1 MFLKIPQKSG
11 DMDGTA
17 KRRAGASR
25 VLAGTGCAIFC
36 GFDLHSPRRR
46 AIFLLSKVE
55 SNFTERSAMKERVFT
70 VRNKAGIHCRPSSVI
85 LNTINKEFP
94 YHAFYVE
101 TSDGQETELNSILTL
116 ISLGLTVGTKAVLKA
131 EGPDE
136 EKAIRRIGDLFEN
149 EFDFPPR

>member
-1 MFLKIPQKSG
+1 MG
-11 DMDGTA
+11 Y
-17 KRRAGASR
+17 
-25 VLAGTGCAIFC
+25 
-36 GFDLHSPRRR
+36 
-46 AIFLLSKVE
+46 FLLKAE

-94 YHAFYVE
+94 YHTFYVE

>member
-1 MFLKIPQKSG
+1 
-11 DMDGTA
+11 
-17 KRRAGASR
+17 
-25 VLAGTGCAIFC
+25 
-36 GFDLHSPRRR
+36 
-46 AIFLLSKVE
+46 
-55 SNFTERSAMKERVFT
+55 MKERVFV

-94 YHAFYVE
+94 YHTFRVE

-116 ISLGLTVGTKAVLKA
+116 ISLGMTVGTKAVLRA

-136 EKAIRRIGDLFEN
+136 DAAIKRIGDLFEY